1 MKHRSMATDFR
12 SGPVSFISYA
22 YFFIYEFLSPFIE
35 FFGLIVTALSVVSG
49 LINFKFF
56 LLFTAIYALFG
67 ATLTL
72 TSFFARTQ
80 TSEIKLSLRDV
91 GKAVLMCLLEITFM
105 HNVMTYVRATAFVGY
120 RKKKLQW
127 GRIERKKINSK

>member
-1 MKHRSMATDFR
+1 MATDFK

-35 FFGLIVTALSVVSG
+35 FFGLIITAMSVISG

-56 LLFTAIYALFG
+56 LMFTLIYALFG

-72 TSFFARTQ
+72 TSFFARVQ
-80 TSEIKLSLRDV
+80 TSELVLTPKDV
-91 GKAVLMCLLEITFM
+91 GKALLMCLLEITFM
-105 HNVMTYVRATAFVGY
+105 HNVMTYVRATAFIGY

-127 GRIERKKINSK
+127 GRIERKKINLK

>member
-1 MKHRSMATDFR
+1 M
-12 SGPVSFISYA
+12 
-22 YFFIYEFLSPFIE
+22 
-35 FFGLIVTALSVVSG
+35 SVLTG

-56 LLFTAIYALFG
+56 LMFTMIYALFG

-80 TSEIKLSLRDV
+80 TSELVLKPRDI
-91 GKAVLMCLLEITFM
+91 GKALLMCLLEITFM
-105 HNVMTYVRATAFVGY
+105 HNVMMYVRATAFIGY